1 MRISFLGL
9 LLSLLSTLLFS
20 QGRTDANIIGHVV
33 TDSTHIPFA
42 TVSLKGTTIGTN
54 SDATG
59 HFHLVDLPPGT
70 YIIRAQSVGYKT
82 VEMQVIVKAGE
93 TAEVKFELAEDFLG
107 LDEVVVTADR
117 SEMKRN
123 ESVSIVNT
131 LSPKLLS
138 STQSLTL
145 SDVLSFSPGMRI
157 ENDCQNCG
165 FTQVRMNGMEGPYS
179 QILINSRSI
188 FSGLAGVYGLELIPA
203 NMIEKVEIV
212 RGGGS
217 ALYGSNAIA
226 GTVNIILREPAS
238 DSWEGSLNSA
248 SIGIGLK
255 GNGNA
260 APDLSATIN
269 ASVVSDDSKSGLSLF
284 GFSRDRKMFDY
295 NYDGLSEIS
304 EMSNIS
310 LGTRFYQRL
319 GSRGKLSLDLFSIRE
334 ERNGGNMM
342 DYPLHER
349 ELAETVKHNIKTG
362 ALTFDRY
369 VRNYDL
375 FSFFFSTQY
384 LERDSYYG
392 ANKSLNDYGFSKDL
406 AYNAGIQYKAVF
418 AASSLIGGIENTGG
432 FLTDKKL
439 GYPDLGNAVIVN
451 DSILNIP
458 HTENLLISDQT
469 TSSTGLFFQYDLKV
483 EKLKIGIGGRFD
495 HFRVVDRAKAYE
507 AKTGNVVS
515 PRLSLMYEMF
525 KNVQARVSYSM
536 GYRAPQIYD
545 EDLHI
550 ETSGL
555 RQVINVNDPQLK
567 HETSR
572 SFMASIDVN
581 RLIGTSL
588 TGLLIEGFYTSL
600 HDPFVNEIGQPDEDG
615 KVYYTRKN
623 AETGASVRGLNFEF
637 KLKPL
642 SDFSLTSGFT
652 FQASTYRNPQQFNTK
667 EFLRTPS
674 DYGFFNIDWDFI
686 KNTCFSVSGVY
697 TGRMLIPY
705 FGVFTDPDYGELRK
719 SDQFF
724 DVGGR
729 LEYDIRINGAVLKL
743 FTGMKN
749 IFNSYQS
756 DFDRGIDRDPSYIYG
771 PMGPRIFYFGIKIGN
786 NL

>member
-1 MRISFLGL
+1 MRKSFLGF

-54 SDATG
+54 TDATG
-59 HFHLVDLPPGT
+59 HFHLVDLSPGT

-82 VEMQVIVKAGE
+82 VEKQVIVKAGE
-93 TAEVKFELAEDFLG
+93 TTEVKFELAEDFLG

-131 LSPKLLS
+131 LSPQLLS

-145 SDVLSFSPGMRI
+145 SDVLSFSPGLRV

-238 DSWEGSLNSA
+238 SSWEGSLNSA
-248 SIGIGLK
+248 LIGAGLK
-255 GNGNA
+255 GNGNLT
-260 APDLSATIN
+260 PDLSATVN

-295 NYDGLSEIS
+295 NNDGFSEIS
-304 EMSNIS
+304 QMNNMS
-310 LGTRFYQRL
+310 LGTRFFRRL
-319 GSRGKLSLDLFSIRE
+319 GSRGKLSIDFFSINE
-334 ERNGGNMM
+334 ERNGGNKM

-349 ELAETVKHNIKTG
+349 DLAETVKHNIKTG
-362 ALTFDRY
+362 ALTFERY
-369 VRNYDL
+369 FRDYDM

-392 ANKSLNDYGFSKDL
+392 ANKSLKDYGFSKDL
-406 AYNAGIQYKAVF
+406 AYNAGVQYKAVF
-418 AASSLIGGIENTGG
+418 ETSSLIGGIENTGG

-451 DSILNIP
+451 DSIVSIP
-458 HTENLLISDQT
+458 HTENLLISDQS

-495 HFRVVDRAKAYE
+495 HFRVVDHEKADE

-515 PRLSLMYEMF
+515 PRLSLMYELL

-550 ETSGL
+550 ETSGS
-555 RQVINVNDPQLK
+555 RQVINVNDPGLK

-572 SFMASIDVN
+572 SIMASIDVN

-600 HDPFVNEIGQPDEDG
+600 HDPFVNEIGQPDEEG

-637 KLKPL
+637 KFKPL

-652 FQASTYRNPQQFNTK
+652 VQSSNYRNPQQFNRR

-686 KNTCFSVSGVY
+686 RNTCFSVSGVY
-697 TGRMLIPY
+697 TGRMLVPY
-705 FGVFTDPDYGELRK
+705 FGVFTDPDAGELRN
-719 SDQFF
+719 SERFF
-724 DVGGR
+724 DLGGR
-729 LEYDIRINGAVLKL
+729 LEYDIKINGAGMKL

-749 IFNSYQS
+749 VLNSYQS
-756 DFDRGIDRDPSYIYG
+756 DFDTGIDRDPSYIYG
-771 PMGPRIFYFGIKIGN
+771 PMGPRTVYFGIKIGN
-786 NL
+786 KL